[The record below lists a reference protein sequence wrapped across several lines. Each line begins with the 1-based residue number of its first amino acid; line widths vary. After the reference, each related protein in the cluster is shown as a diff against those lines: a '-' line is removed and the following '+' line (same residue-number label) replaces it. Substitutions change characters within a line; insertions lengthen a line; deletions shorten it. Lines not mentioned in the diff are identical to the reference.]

1 MILTGKAK
9 EDFENYVLNKE
20 LGHDS
25 EVLISVYNQE
35 SLFINYNN
43 VKETLLNALIIEW
56 FDSVGIYIEISFYD
70 DCYWTYNIYSN
81 KPVLEK
87 EIANICNNRQE
98 ALTEA
103 IKKANEIYNNKN

>member
-9 EDFENYVLNKE
+9 EDFENYVLNKK

-56 FDSVGIYIEISFYD
+56 FDSVGIIITSDYFELNKGFYSEILE
-70 DCYWTYNIYSN
+70 SN
-81 KPVLEK
+81 FEIIKPTRK
-87 EIANICNNRQE
+87 E

-103 IKKANEIYNNKN
+103 IKKANEIYNKKIK

>member
-9 EDFENYVLNKE
+9 EDFENYVLNKK

-43 VKETLLNALIIEW
+43 VKETLFNALIIEW
-56 FDSVGIYIEISFYD
+56 FDEIKHPKIQIVRII
-70 DCYWTYNIYSN
+70 WNTWSN
-81 KPVLEK
+81 STLSYK
-87 EIANICNNRQE
+87 ETVI
-98 ALTEA
+98 EA
-103 IKKANEIYNNKN
+103 IKKANEIYNSK

>member
-1 MILTGKAK
+1 MILNGKTLDHYK
-9 EDFENYVLNKE
+9 IWFDKYYNDYWTYYQSKPTILN
-20 LGHDS
+20 S
-25 EVLISVYNQE
+25 
-35 SLFINYNN
+35 
-43 VKETLLNALIIEW
+43 LIIDL
-56 FDSVGIYIEISFYD
+56 FDSVVIYIEISFYD

-103 IKKANEIYNNKN
+103 IKKANEIYNEKI

>member
-35 SLFINYNN
+35 TLFINYNN

-56 FDSVGIYIEISFYD
+56 FDSVGIIITSDYFELNKGFYSEILNENFA
-70 DCYWTYNIYSN
+70 IV
-81 KPVLEK
+81 KPT
-87 EIANICNNRQE
+87 RQE

-103 IKKANEIYNNKN
+103 IKKANEIYNSK

>member
-56 FDSVGIYIEISFYD
+56 FDSVGIYVTSDYFELNKGFYSEILNENFE
-70 DCYWTYNIYSN
+70 IV
-81 KPVLEK
+81 KPT
-87 EIANICNNRQE
+87 RQE